1 MPWRPINPRQKPR
14 LQSRATDTGVV
25 QLHPRQRAVTV
36 VRLGQ
41 RVHASAGQVSDR
53 LLGFQHG
60 LLGQQLG
67 FRAFQFFTGIGG
79 GVIEPTRHPFC
90 ARISICLDAVQRRR
104 ARLEQP
110 TASSNGH
117 PLLERQRARPL
128 GLAGAMHGLAPE
140 RRAAQARA
148 RCPASRWDEGL
159 GVRQLLA

>member
-25 QLHPRQRAVTV
+25 QLHPRQRAVNV
-36 VRLGQ
+36 VCLGQ
-41 RVHASAGQVSDR
+41 RVHASAGQISDR

-60 LLGQQLG
+60 LPGQQSGMGALKL
-67 FRAFQFFTGIGG
+67 FRSEGG
-79 GVIEPTRHPFC
+79 GIVDPTRHPFF

-104 ARLEQP
+104 AGLEQP

-128 GLAGAMHGLAPE
+128 GLAGAMHGLAPGE
-140 RRAAQARA
+140 RAARAQA
-148 RCPASRWDEGL
+148 RCPASRWGAGL
-159 GVRQLLA
+159 AARPALA